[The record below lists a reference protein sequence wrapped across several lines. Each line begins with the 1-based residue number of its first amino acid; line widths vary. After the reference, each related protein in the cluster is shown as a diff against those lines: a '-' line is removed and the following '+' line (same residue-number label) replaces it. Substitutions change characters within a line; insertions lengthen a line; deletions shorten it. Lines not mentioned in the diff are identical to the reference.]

1 MVKGTSRR
9 VIVVDSPDT
18 ELFEQAIFIV
28 RNDAMNRNGVTAQ
41 RLVDEACRVARTCG
55 RTATCS
61 KRSFFRRGSPALW
74 GCIGA
79 GGIALA
85 WLLSVLISS
94 FVFSPRFWGA
104 AKWPR
109 PIFLRKT
116 ANQRKFLIYKR
127 LSIDYTITYRIL
139 FDEVIAMNAD
149 FSRTLAL
156 LRQEK
161 GISQRKAAKE
171 LGISQAL
178 LSHYE
183 KGIREPGLA
192 FVKKACDYYHVSAD
206 YLLGRTLDRDGGM
219 IDAES
224 LYDSSDEKG
233 TLRGSI
239 AATLQKKMLVNTAG
253 VLFELLGKTND
264 RTLITSA
271 GSYLGG
277 AFYQL
282 YRALHRASGG
292 KEGYFGLD
300 ATAYQ
305 SGAVDAQMRAD
316 YIAYASSLAQLSE
329 KDGAFASMEDE
340 ALASLYP
347 GLMQSVTQVLHSTEE
362 KTNSLLGRK

>member
-61 KRSFFRRGSPALW
+61 KRSFFRRGS
-74 GCIGA
+74 GA
-79 GGIALA
+79 ASARAASRWHGYSAY
-85 WLLSVLISS
+85 S
-94 FVFSPRFWGA
+94 FSPLFFLLRFWGA
-104 AKWPR
+104 AKLPR

-183 KGIREPGLA
+183 NGIREPGLA

>member
-1 MVKGTSRR
+1 
-9 VIVVDSPDT
+9 
-18 ELFEQAIFIV
+18 
-28 RNDAMNRNGVTAQ
+28 
-41 RLVDEACRVARTCG
+41 
-55 RTATCS
+55 
-61 KRSFFRRGSPALW
+61 
-74 GCIGA
+74 
-79 GGIALA
+79 
-85 WLLSVLISS
+85 
-94 FVFSPRFWGA
+94 
-104 AKWPR
+104 
-109 PIFLRKT
+109 
-116 ANQRKFLIYKR
+116 
-127 LSIDYTITYRIL
+127 
-139 FDEVIAMNAD
+139 MNAD

-183 KGIREPGLA
+183 NGIREPGLA

-316 YIAYASSLAQLSE
+316 YIAYVSSHAQLAE
-329 KDGAFASMEDE
+329 TDGAF
-340 ALASLYP
+340 
-347 GLMQSVTQVLHSTEE
+347 
-362 KTNSLLGRK
+362 LGRNEFALRQGFARGQNAWTRHLARGVALPTTNRSNSYERKEHPKFFHHRAHRPRQVDAGGSAS

>member
-1 MVKGTSRR
+1 MALKASSGGRRLRSRKKK
-9 VIVVDSPDT
+9 V
-18 ELFEQAIFIV
+18 
-28 RNDAMNRNGVTAQ
+28 
-41 RLVDEACRVARTCG
+41 
-55 RTATCS
+55 
-61 KRSFFRRGSPALW
+61 SFP
-74 GCIGA
+74 CKI
-79 GGIALA
+79 
-85 WLLSVLISS
+85 ISS
-94 FVFSPRFWGA
+94 NTLKYA
-104 AKWPR
+104 AAPM
-109 PIFLRKT
+109 PS
-116 ANQRKFLIYKR
+116 N
-127 LSIDYTITYRIL
+127 
-139 FDEVIAMNAD
+139 
-149 FSRTLAL
+149 
-156 LRQEK
+156 
-161 GISQRKAAKE
+161 
-171 LGISQAL
+171 
-178 LSHYE
+178 
-183 KGIREPGLA
+183 P
-192 FVKKACDYYHVSAD
+192 
-206 YLLGRTLDRDGGM
+206 
-219 IDAES
+219 
-224 LYDSSDEKG
+224 
-233 TLRGSI
+233 
-239 AATLQKKMLVNTAG
+239 AG

>member
-1 MVKGTSRR
+1 MK
-9 VIVVDSPDT
+9 
-18 ELFEQAIFIV
+18 
-28 RNDAMNRNGVTAQ
+28 TAS
-41 RLVDEACRVARTCG
+41 A
-55 RTATCS
+55 S
-61 KRSFFRRGSPALW
+61 RGSR
-74 GCIGA
+74 
-79 GGIALA
+79 
-85 WLLSVLISS
+85 SS
-94 FVFSPRFWGA
+94 
-104 AKWPR
+104 
-109 PIFLRKT
+109 
-116 ANQRKFLIYKR
+116 
-127 LSIDYTITYRIL
+127 
-139 FDEVIAMNAD
+139 
-149 FSRTLAL
+149 
-156 LRQEK
+156 
-161 GISQRKAAKE
+161 
-171 LGISQAL
+171 
-178 LSHYE
+178 
-183 KGIREPGLA
+183 
-192 FVKKACDYYHVSAD
+192 KKACDYYHVSAD

-224 LYDSSDEKG
+224 LYDSSDE
-233 TLRGSI
+233 RARC
-239 AATLQKKMLVNTAG
+239 AAASPPRCKKKMLVNTAG

-316 YIAYASSLAQLSE
+316 YIAYVSSLAQLSE

-362 KTNSLLGRK
+362 KDEFPARQEIRISPAAKRPDAPFGARRRLADNKQEQQL

>member
-1 MVKGTSRR
+1 MNTTMQFVRLTVPASLRR
-9 VIVVDSPDT
+9 AWLIRRAITPTDDSP
-18 ELFEQAIFIV
+18 I
-28 RNDAMNRNGVTAQ
+28 
-41 RLVDEACRVARTCG
+41 
-55 RTATCS
+55 
-61 KRSFFRRGSPALW
+61 SP
-74 GCIGA
+74 
-79 GGIALA
+79 
-85 WLLSVLISS
+85 SS
-94 FVFSPRFWGA
+94 S
-104 AKWPR
+104 
-109 PIFLRKT
+109 
-116 ANQRKFLIYKR
+116 
-127 LSIDYTITYRIL
+127 
-139 FDEVIAMNAD
+139 
-149 FSRTLAL
+149 
-156 LRQEK
+156 
-161 GISQRKAAKE
+161 
-171 LGISQAL
+171 
-178 LSHYE
+178 
-183 KGIREPGLA
+183 
-192 FVKKACDYYHVSAD
+192 
-206 YLLGRTLDRDGGM
+206 
-219 IDAES
+219 
-224 LYDSSDEKG
+224 
-233 TLRGSI
+233 LRGSS

-305 SGAVDAQMRAD
+305 SGAVDAQMRTD

>member
-1 MVKGTSRR
+1 
-9 VIVVDSPDT
+9 
-18 ELFEQAIFIV
+18 
-28 RNDAMNRNGVTAQ
+28 
-41 RLVDEACRVARTCG
+41 
-55 RTATCS
+55 
-61 KRSFFRRGSPALW
+61 
-74 GCIGA
+74 
-79 GGIALA
+79 
-85 WLLSVLISS
+85 
-94 FVFSPRFWGA
+94 
-104 AKWPR
+104 
-109 PIFLRKT
+109 
-116 ANQRKFLIYKR
+116 
-127 LSIDYTITYRIL
+127 
-139 FDEVIAMNAD
+139 
-149 FSRTLAL
+149 
-156 LRQEK
+156 
-161 GISQRKAAKE
+161 
-171 LGISQAL
+171 
-178 LSHYE
+178 
-183 KGIREPGLA
+183 
-192 FVKKACDYYHVSAD
+192 
-206 YLLGRTLDRDGGM
+206 M

>member
-1 MVKGTSRR
+1 MTAELVQRR
-9 VIVVDSPDT
+9 EALEGLRAHLAEARAT
-18 ELFEQAIFIV
+18 EAGRQAEWE
-28 RNDAMNRNGVTAQ
+28 MAQ
-41 RLVDEACRVARTCG
+41 RDEKRFQGSEQELRAAAAIRERSRNALLERMAADEG
-55 RTATCS
+55 RLAE
-61 KRSFFRRGSPALW
+61 KQA
-74 GCIGA
+74 
-79 GGIALA
+79 ALA
-85 WLLSVLISS
+85 
-94 FVFSPRFWGA
+94 R
-104 AKWPR
+104 
-109 PIFLRKT
+109 LR
-116 ANQRKFLIYKR
+116 
-127 LSIDYTITYRIL
+127 
-139 FDEVIAMNAD
+139 E
-149 FSRTLAL
+149 TLAA
-156 LRQEK
+156 QNE
-161 GISQRKAAKE
+161 
-171 LGISQAL
+171 
-178 LSHYE
+178 
-183 KGIREPGLA
+183 
-192 FVKKACDYYHVSAD
+192 
-206 YLLGRTLDRDGGM
+206 TLE
-219 IDAES
+219 AES
-224 LYDSSDEKG
+224 RAREA
-233 TLRGSI
+233 LRGRI

-316 YIAYASSLAQLSE
+316 YIAYVSSLAQLSE